1 MFRSCARVLDPFVDL
16 SAAARPSVGQ
26 AGARRRFV
34 GRVAGLLFSLGAL
47 SAVATMPLLADP
59 GLSSSFE
66 LVIALALASG
76 AACALIPWNVM
87 SPRFLHAV
95 PMIGTIEV
103 ALAVWAA
110 GSPGSIY
117 GIYYVFVALFAA
129 YAFQSR
135 RAIAAHVAVAA
146 SARALPLLSLR
157 SGGGDIA
164 PKTLLAIVLM
174 AVIAAVVTL
183 LREGLEDRERELE
196 ELLLS
201 DPLTGVG
208 NYRLLSER
216 LGHEIARYARSGGS
230 LTVMLLDLDGF
241 KQVNDTLGHLVGD
254 RVLCEVAQALATTIR
269 AQDTLARQ
277 GGDEFSIIA
286 PQTSELE
293 ARRMAA
299 RMRETVA
306 SATNGSVTTSV
317 GWVTYPAGT
326 EKPATLLDLAD
337 ADLRRNKAQRASD
350 QDERSAA
357 FQGGIARL
365 AGAWPRALGH
375 HTSG

>member
-1 MFRSCARVLDPFVDL
+1 VV
-16 SAAARPSVGQ
+16 
-26 AGARRRFV
+26 
-34 GRVAGLLFSLGAL
+34 
-47 SAVATMPLLADP
+47 
-59 GLSSSFE
+59 
-66 LVIALALASG
+66 ALALASG
-76 AACALIPWNVM
+76 VACALIPWNLL
-87 SPRFLHAV
+87 SPRWLHAV
-95 PMIGTIEV
+95 PMVGTVEV
-103 ALAVWAA
+103 ALAVWTA
-110 GSPGSIY
+110 GSHGSIY

-135 RAIAAHVAVAA
+135 RAIAAHVAFAA

-164 PKTLLAIVLM
+164 AKTLLAIVLM

-183 LREGLEDRERELE
+183 LREGLEQRECELE
-196 ELLLS
+196 ELLRS

-216 LGHEIARYARSGGS
+216 LGYEIARHARSGGS

-269 AQDTLARQ
+269 AHDTLARQ

-293 ARRMAA
+293 ARGLAA
-299 RMRETVA
+299 RLRETVEN
-306 SATNGSVTTSV
+306 ATNGSVTTSV
-317 GWVTYPAGT
+317 GWVTCSAGT
-326 EKPATLLDLAD
+326 ETPATLLELAD
-337 ADLRRNKAQRASD
+337 ADLRRNKAQRAD
-350 QDERSAA
+350 HQDRRRVVSQAEVPPV
-357 FQGGIARL
+357 
-365 AGAWPRALGH
+365 AGAWPRPLAH
-375 HTSG
+375 HMRG